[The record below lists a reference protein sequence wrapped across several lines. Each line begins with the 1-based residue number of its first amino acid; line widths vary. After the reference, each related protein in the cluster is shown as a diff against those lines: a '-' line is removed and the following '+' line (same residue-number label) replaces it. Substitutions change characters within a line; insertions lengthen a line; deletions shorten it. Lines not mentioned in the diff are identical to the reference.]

1 MSHTKF
7 ELRSTRTLQP
17 DPGNARLHSKKQQAR
32 VTAIIK
38 QVGFINPI
46 VVNSKAKILAGHARY
61 MAAKSLGLNTVPVI
75 VVNGL
80 TAAEEQAYVLAD
92 NRIPEGAA
100 WDRSLLANHLNNL
113 APLLA
118 EEGLSIELTGF
129 EAAEIDGLMGDLVD
143 PERDPADELPQIANK
158 PVSKVGDLWQL
169 GEHRLFCGDS
179 CEEPAVRALMDRDQ
193 AAMIFADPPFNV
205 RIKATVGRG
214 KIKHPEFAQGSGE
227 MSDVEF
233 VVFLKK
239 WMRLAAQFS
248 EEGSIHFICMDWRH
262 LGQTLASGEGVY
274 TEFKNLVVWAK
285 TTAGM
290 GSFYRSQH
298 EFIFVFK
305 NGVGPHQN
313 NIELG
318 RHGRNRS
325 NVWSHAGVNTFR
337 AGRLEE
343 LSIHPT
349 VKPVALVADAMRD
362 CSRRGQIV
370 FDPFMGSGTTILAA
384 EKVGRRAYGLEIEPR
399 YIDAAVKRWQDFTKR
414 DAILKAT
421 GQTFDEVAT
430 ARLTPTI
437 RRVR

>member
-1 MSHTKF
+1 VSHTKF

-214 KIKHPEFAQGSGE
+214 KIKHREFAFASGE
-227 MSDVEF
+227 MSAVEF
-233 VVFLKK
+233 IIFLKK
-239 WMRLAAQFS
+239 WMRLATQFS

-262 LGQTLASGEGVY
+262 LGQTLTAGEDVY
-274 TEFKNLVVWAK
+274 TELKNLVVWTK
-285 TTAGM
+285 TNAGM

-298 EFIFVFK
+298 ELIFVFK
-305 NGVGPHQN
+305 NGVGRHQN

-337 AGRLEE
+337 AGRLDE

-384 EKVGRRAYGLEIEPR
+384 EKVGRRAYGLEIDPL

-421 GQTFDEVAT
+421 GQPFDEVAT

>member
-129 EAAEIDGLMGDLVD
+129 EPAEIDGLMGDLVD

-214 KIKHPEFAQGSGE
+214 KIKHREFAFASGE
-227 MSDVEF
+227 MSAVEF
-233 VVFLKK
+233 IIFLKK
-239 WMRLAAQFS
+239 WMRLATQFS

-262 LGQTLASGEGVY
+262 LGQTLTAGEDVY
-274 TEFKNLVVWAK
+274 TELKNLVVWTK
-285 TTAGM
+285 TNAGM

-298 EFIFVFK
+298 ELIFVFK

-337 AGRLEE
+337 AGRLDE

-384 EKVGRRAYGLEIEPR
+384 EKVGRRAYGLEIDPL

-421 GQTFDEVAT
+421 GQPFDEVAT

>member
-113 APLLA
+113 TPLLA